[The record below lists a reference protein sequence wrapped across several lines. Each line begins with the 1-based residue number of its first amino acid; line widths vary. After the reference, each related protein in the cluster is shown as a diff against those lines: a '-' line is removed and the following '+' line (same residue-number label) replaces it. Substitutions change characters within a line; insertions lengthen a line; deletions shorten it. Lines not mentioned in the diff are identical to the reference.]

1 MDFHLENSGTE
12 FGALSARAK
21 IIEGIIQ
28 AASNSTTLGPGIKNG
43 TYRRN
48 LQELPWRCP
57 AGYSHTE
64 LLGFTDPLSPP
75 SGEEQQFRLEL
86 VLPPVRRSHTVV
98 LMLHGGGY
106 IAGLRNVYRD
116 FGVLYS
122 DCNDGQA
129 CLIVDYR
136 YAPEHPYPA
145 ALEDAVRAW
154 KFLIEERDYLPEEI
168 IVAGDSAGGGLSLA
182 LAMYLR
188 DHGMG
193 SPKKLVLM
201 SPWTD
206 VTASGPSY
214 EENYTKDILFGN
226 AKDPVNHYSSMIYH
240 NPYVGD
246 HDPRTPYLSPLFG
259 DFTDLPP
266 MLFQVGSNEM
276 LLSDSTAAA
285 QKAHDAGV
293 NVRLEVYPE
302 MFHVFQMGLSLLPE
316 SAEAWKKVAQFI
328 EED

>member
-1 MDFHLENSGTE
+1 
-12 FGALSARAK
+12 
-21 IIEGIIQ
+21 
-28 AASNSTTLGPGIKNG
+28 
-43 TYRRN
+43 
-48 LQELPWRCP
+48 
-57 AGYSHTE
+57 
-64 LLGFTDPLSPP
+64 
-75 SGEEQQFRLEL
+75 
-86 VLPPVRRSHTVV
+86 
-98 LMLHGGGY
+98 
-106 IAGLRNVYRD
+106 
-116 FGVLYS
+116 
-122 DCNDGQA
+122 
-129 CLIVDYR
+129 
-136 YAPEHPYPA
+136 
-145 ALEDAVRAW
+145 
-154 KFLIEERDYLPEEI
+154 
-168 IVAGDSAGGGLSLA
+168 
-182 LAMYLR
+182 
-188 DHGMG
+188 MG

-214 EENYTKDILFGN
+214 EENYTRDILFGN

-246 HDPRTPYLSPLFG
+246 HDPHTPYLSPLFG